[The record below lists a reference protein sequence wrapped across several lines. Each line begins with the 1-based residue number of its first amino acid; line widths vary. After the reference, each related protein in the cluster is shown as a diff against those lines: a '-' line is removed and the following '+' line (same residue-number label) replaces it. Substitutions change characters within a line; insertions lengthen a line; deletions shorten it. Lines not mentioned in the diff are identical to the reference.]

1 MKLTQNV
8 LESYSKFIAFENEDQ
23 SINEFKGVL
32 QYGMRII
39 CEHLNMNFEYEI
51 ETFGAVQFNTLI
63 SQYEPISFAIKIYD
77 ATIFDNVQKCIGTTV
92 SKKKKASLVTTES
105 IKLLLSIYLEK
116 YFEDVGNVTFSRNC
130 LNIDS
135 QNLFQFNSNV
145 YIFASNFSQNL
156 SLDDS
161 LSKILSVDF
170 DKMNANFTI
179 KVNETDCNYIR
190 VVNIIKNL
198 CEKSN
203 LLQNPL
209 LIETLVYNVPKK
221 YLKEGD
227 LREQVIKSLIFIK
240 FSNLSKFDSLTN
252 SNEKMEKDYFILPS
266 IYNVYKDL
274 EILTK
279 SLI

>member
-1 MKLTQNV
+1 MNLNQNI
-8 LESYSKFIAFENEDQ
+8 LESYSKFITFENEDQ

-32 QYGMRII
+32 QYGMKLI

-63 SQYEPISFAIKIYD
+63 SQYEPISFAVKIYD
-77 ATIFDNVQKCIGTTV
+77 ATIFDNVQKCMGATV

-116 YFEDVGNVTFSRNC
+116 YFEDVGNVTFLRNC

-161 LSKILSVDF
+161 LSKVLSVDF
-170 DKMNANFTI
+170 DKMNENFAV
-179 KVNETDCNYIR
+179 KVNETNCNYIR
-190 VVNIIKNL
+190 VVNVIKNL

-203 LLQNPL
+203 LLQNSL
-209 LIETLVYNVPKK
+209 LVETLVYNVPNK
-221 YLKEGD
+221 YLKGD
-227 LREQVIKSLIFIK
+227 LREQVIKSLNFIK

-252 SNEKMEKDYFILPS
+252 LNEKIEKDYFIMPS

-274 EILTK
+274 EILAK